1 METVHGKHESSVCEV
16 SDLWLGL
23 DILAEQP
30 LLIEGVAGLPCNG
43 VYGALVDLL
52 LDCTQEQEER
62 LTHRFLHNASERW
75 RHKLRTALIV
85 FKSILPQNFAEPL
98 SFPSSP

>member
-1 METVHGKHESSVCEV
+1 MENVHGKHESSVCEV

-23 DILAEQP
+23 NILAEQP

-62 LTHRFLHNASERW
+62 LAHRFLHNASDRW
-75 RHKLRTALIV
+75 RHKPRSLFLIHPASRLCRASFFPILTLR
-85 FKSILPQNFAEPL
+85 
-98 SFPSSP
+98 